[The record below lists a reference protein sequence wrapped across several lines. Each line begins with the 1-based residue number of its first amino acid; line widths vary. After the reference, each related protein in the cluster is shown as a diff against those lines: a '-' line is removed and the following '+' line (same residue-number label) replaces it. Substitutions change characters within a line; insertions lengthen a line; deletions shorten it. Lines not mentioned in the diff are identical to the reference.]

1 MIDPIEKGSELVEMV
16 KSGNDIQTINSGKLS
31 DIEIIAR
38 RERIQEKN
46 LVKFCILKFLKNYYK
61 DLNNILEL
69 QKHCW

>member
-38 RERIQEKN
+38 RER
-46 LVKFCILKFLKNYYK
+46 
-61 DLNNILEL
+61 
-69 QKHCW
+69 CW